1 VYHWWHPLSE
11 QGHITKMTDD
21 LLWLAFVVAHYIRE
35 TGDITVLDDKAP
47 FLDEPAPQPVREHV
61 RRAFARV
68 FQRCSARGLPF
79 IGAGDWNDGL
89 SAVGLQEKGESFWL
103 AQFLAGLLGDW
114 TDIYRRTGDAAR
126 ADEFARRR
134 AALIQAINTHGWDG
148 KWYIRATLDDGS
160 LLGSSSN
167 RVGRIFL
174 NAQTWAI
181 LNDVA
186 PHDRAAQC
194 MDSVRKHLVSEVGAL
209 LLTPAYDR
217 PVSEIG
223 YITRYAAGLREN
235 GGVYTHAATWAIA
248 AFAKIGDA
256 ATVSRLLDAI
266 NPAKRDPERYWSEP
280 YVLPGNVDGPE
291 SPYFGRGGWTW
302 YTGSAAWLHRVVTQW
317 VFGVRPEWDGLL
329 VQPCLPPS
337 WDGATMTR
345 PYRGCTYKFRY
356 ERSAALPAGA
366 PPEVT
371 LNGERLTSNLIP
383 SPAKAGAEYD
393 VLVRYR

>member
-1 VYHWWHPLSE
+1 
-11 QGHITKMTDD
+11 
-21 LLWLAFVVAHYIRE
+21 
-35 TGDITVLDDKAP
+35 
-47 FLDEPAPQPVREHV
+47 
-61 RRAFARV
+61 
-68 FQRCSARGLPF
+68 
-79 IGAGDWNDGL
+79 
-89 SAVGLQEKGESFWL
+89 
-103 AQFLAGLLGDW
+103 
-114 TDIYRRTGDAAR
+114 
-126 ADEFARRR
+126 
-134 AALIQAINTHGWDG
+134 
-148 KWYIRATLDDGS
+148 
-160 LLGSSSN
+160 
-167 RVGRIFL
+167 
-174 NAQTWAI
+174 
-181 LNDVA
+181 
-186 PHDRAAQC
+186 
-194 MDSVRKHLVSEVGAL
+194 VSEVGAL